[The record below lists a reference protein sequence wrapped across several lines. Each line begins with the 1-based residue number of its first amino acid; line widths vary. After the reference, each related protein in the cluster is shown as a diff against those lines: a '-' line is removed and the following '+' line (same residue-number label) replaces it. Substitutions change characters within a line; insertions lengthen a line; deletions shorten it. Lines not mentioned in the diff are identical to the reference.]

1 MLTEFLGVKQE
12 PGHRRRWFE
21 SDGLELIVWYDG
33 GDRLAG
39 FQLCYFLPDGER
51 ALSWRAA
58 TGFTHSR
65 VDNGDSSPFR
75 NESPVLHPGGPVP
88 WEQVT
93 AMFAARSEKLEPDLR
108 ECIATHLAVR
118 Q

>member
-1 MLTEFLGVKQE
+1 MLTEFHGVKQE
-12 PGHRRRWFE
+12 PDHRRRWFE
-21 SDGLELIVWYDG
+21 CDGLELIVWYDG

-58 TGFTHSR
+58 TGFVHSR

-75 NESPVLHPGGPVP
+75 NETPVLQPGGPVP
-88 WEQVT
+88 WELVT
-93 AMFAARSEKLEPDLR
+93 ALFADRAGTIEPDLR
-108 ECIATHLAVR
+108 ECIAAQLAAR
-118 Q
+118 R